1 MIKKFQNS
9 SRITWTNHA
18 QQKMIFYR
26 LSEERIKRVLYHP
39 DRVEEG
45 IAPETVAA
53 MQKAGSRDHP
63 YEIWIMY
70 QKIHSVGP
78 KKKEFAID
86 TSKIRMIS
94 AWRYPGQSS
103 EGKKIAIPD
112 DVYQDLI
119 SLGIIQK
126 NA

>member
-1 MIKKFQNS
+1 MIKKFQDNS
-9 SRITWTNHA
+9 RLVWTQHA

-26 LSEERIKRVLYHP
+26 LSESGVKRVLYHP

-45 IAPETVAA
+45 IAPETVAS
-53 MQKAGSRDHP
+53 MKKAGSQKHP

-70 QKIHSVGP
+70 QKIRLAGRE
-78 KKKEFAID
+78 KKGLLVN
-86 TSKIRMIS
+86 SSRMRIIS

-103 EGKKIAIPD
+103 PGKKIEIPD

-119 SLGIIQK
+119 SLGIIK
-126 NA
+126 K